1 MDIGLQDR
9 TVIVTGASGGVGRRI
24 ATAFAAE
31 GANVVVTYRNARD
44 EAQKVADEIGDRAV
58 VVQYDQVDAAAA
70 AALVAAAVEATGR
83 VDVLVNNA
91 VAWGDMV
98 PFDTVPD
105 EEWTA
110 LLRSNVE
117 GAIRLTRAVTPLMR
131 EAGWGRLVHLSSS
144 LATDGV
150 AGAEYYR
157 AAKAALHGFSRSVAF
172 SLGQDGDLL
181 SNVALLGLTRTATNT
196 HIVDQVGQMYAER
209 SPLGR
214 LLDASEVATAVVWLG
229 SAANTAVN
237 GQVVGLT
244 GGA

>member
-1 MDIGLQDR
+1 
-9 TVIVTGASGGVGRRI
+9 
-24 ATAFAAE
+24 
-31 GANVVVTYRNARD
+31 
-44 EAQKVADEIGDRAV
+44 
-58 VVQYDQVDAAAA
+58 
-70 AALVAAAVEATGR
+70 

-105 EEWTA
+105 EQWTG
-110 LLRSNVE
+110 LIRGNVE

-144 LATDGV
+144 LVTDG
-150 AGAEYYR
+150 APGAEYYV
-157 AAKAALHGFSRSVAF
+157 AAKAALHGFSQSVAF
-172 SLGQDGDLL
+172 SLGKDGDLL
-181 SNVALLGLTRTATNT
+181 SNVAMLGLTTTDTNT
-196 HIVDQVGQMYAER
+196 HIVEQVGQMYAER

-214 LLDASEVATAVVWLG
+214 LLDASEVAAAVVWLG
-229 SAANTAVN
+229 SGANTAIN

>member
-1 MDIGLQDR
+1 MDIGLQER
-9 TVIVTGASGGVGRRI
+9 TVIVTGASGGVGRHI

-31 GANVVVTYRNARD
+31 GANVVLTYRSGRD
-44 EAQKVADEIGDRAV
+44 EAQKVADEIGDRALV
-58 VVQYDQVDAAAA
+58 VRYDQADPGAAE
-70 AALVAAAVEATGR
+70 ALVAAAVEATGR

-110 LLRSNVE
+110 LVRGNVE

-131 EAGWGRLVHLSSS
+131 AAGWGRLVHLSSS
-144 LATDGV
+144 LVTDGV
-150 AGAEYYR
+150 AGGEYYT

-172 SLGQDGDLL
+172 SLGRDGDLL

-196 HIVDQVGQMYAER
+196 HVVEQVGALYEER

-214 LLDASEVATAVVWLG
+214 LIDAAEVANAVVWLG

-237 GQVVGLT
+237 GQVIGVT

>member
-24 ATAFAAE
+24 ATAFGAE
-31 GANVVVTYRNARD
+31 GANVVVTYRDARD
-44 EAQKVADEIGDRAV
+44 EARKVADEIGARAV
-58 VVQYDQVDAAAA
+58 VVHYDQADPAAAES
-70 AALVAAAVEATGR
+70 LVVAAVEATGR

-98 PFDTVPD
+98 PFDAVPD
-105 EEWTA
+105 VEWTA
-110 LLRSNVE
+110 LIRSNVE

-131 EAGWGRLVHLSSS
+131 AAGWGRLVHLSSS
-144 LATDGV
+144 LVTDG
-150 AGAEYYR
+150 APGAEYYV

-172 SLGQDGDLL
+172 SLGKDGDLL
-181 SNVALLGLTRTATNT
+181 SNVAMLGLTRTDTNT
-196 HIVDQVGQMYAER
+196 HIVDQVGHLYAER

-229 SAANTAVN
+229 SAANTSIN

>member
-58 VVQYDQVDAAAA
+58 VVQYDQADPAAA
-70 AALVAAAVEATGR
+70 AALVAAAVKATGR

-144 LATDGV
+144 LVTDG
-150 AGAEYYR
+150 APGAEYYA

-172 SLGQDGDLL
+172 SLGKEGDVL
-181 SNVALLGLTRTATNT
+181 SNVAMLGLTRTDTNP
-196 HIVDQVGQMYAER
+196 HIVDQVGHLYAER

-229 SAANTAVN
+229 SGANTAVN

>member
-1 MDIGLQDR
+1 MDTGLQER
-9 TVIVTGASGGVGRRI
+9 TVIVTGASGGVGRHI
-24 ATAFAAE
+24 ATAFGAE

-58 VVQYDQVDAAAA
+58 VVQYDQADPAAAE
-70 AALVAAAVEATGR
+70 ALVAAAVEATGR

-91 VAWGDMV
+91 VAWGGMA

-105 EEWTA
+105 EEWTG
-110 LLRSNVE
+110 LIRSNVE

-131 EAGWGRLVHLSSS
+131 AAGWGRLIHLSSS
-144 LATDGV
+144 LATDG
-150 AGAEYYR
+150 APGAEYYA

-172 SLGQDGDLL
+172 SLGRDGDLL

-196 HIVDQVGQMYAER
+196 HIIEEVGQTYGER

-229 SAANTAVN
+229 SAANTAIN
-237 GQVVGLT
+237 GQVIGMT

>member
-1 MDIGLQDR
+1 
-9 TVIVTGASGGVGRRI
+9 
-24 ATAFAAE
+24 
-31 GANVVVTYRNARD
+31 
-44 EAQKVADEIGDRAV
+44 
-58 VVQYDQVDAAAA
+58 
-70 AALVAAAVEATGR
+70 

-105 EEWTA
+105 EQWTG
-110 LLRSNVE
+110 LIRSNVE

-144 LATDGV
+144 LVTDGV
-150 AGAEYYR
+150 AGAEYYT

-172 SLGQDGDLL
+172 SLGRDGDLL
-181 SNVALLGLTRTATNT
+181 SNVAMLGLTRTATNT
-196 HIVDQVGQMYAER
+196 HIVGQVGHVYEER

-229 SAANTAVN
+229 SAANTAIN

>member
-1 MDIGLQDR
+1 VHDQAL
-9 TVIVTGASGGVGRRI
+9 VVGVGRRI

-31 GANVVVTYRNARD
+31 GANVVVAYRNARD

-58 VVQYDQVDAAAA
+58 VVRYDQAEPGAAE
-70 AALVAAAVEATGR
+70 ALVAAAVEATGR

-105 EEWTA
+105 EQWTG
-110 LLRSNVE
+110 LIRGNVE

-144 LATDGV
+144 LVTDG
-150 AGAEYYR
+150 APGAEYYV

-172 SLGQDGDLL
+172 SLGKDGDLL
-181 SNVALLGLTRTATNT
+181 SNVAMLGLTRTDTNT
-196 HIVDQVGQMYAER
+196 HIVEQVGHMYAER

-214 LLDASEVATAVVWLG
+214 LLDASEVAAAVVWLG
-229 SAANTAVN
+229 SAANKAIN
-237 GQVVGLT
+237 GRVVGLT

>member
-1 MDIGLQDR
+1 MDIGLQER

-31 GANVVVTYRNARD
+31 GANVVLTYRTARD
-44 EAQKVADEIGDRAV
+44 GAQKVADEIGDRAV
-58 VVQYDQVDAAAA
+58 VVRYDQMDPEAAE
-70 AALVAAAVEATGR
+70 ALVAAAVEATGR

-105 EEWTA
+105 EQWTG
-110 LLRSNVE
+110 LIRGNVE

-131 EAGWGRLVHLSSS
+131 AAGWGRLVHLSSS
-144 LATDGV
+144 LVTDG
-150 AGAEYYR
+150 APGAEYYV

-181 SNVALLGLTRTATNT
+181 SNVAMLGLTRTATNT
-196 HIVDQVGQMYAER
+196 HIVEQVGSTYAER

-214 LLDASEVATAVVWLG
+214 LLDAAEVATAVVWLG

>member
-1 MDIGLQDR
+1 MDTGLQER
-9 TVIVTGASGGVGRRI
+9 TVIVTGASGGVGRHI
-24 ATAFAAE
+24 ATAFGAE

-58 VVQYDQVDAAAA
+58 VVQYDQADPAAAE
-70 AALVAAAVEATGR
+70 ALVAAAVEATGR

-91 VAWGDMV
+91 VAWGGMA

-105 EEWTA
+105 EEWTG
-110 LLRSNVE
+110 LIRSNIE

-131 EAGWGRLVHLSSS
+131 AAGWGRLIHLSSS
-144 LATDGV
+144 LATDG
-150 AGAEYYR
+150 APGAEYYA

-172 SLGQDGDLL
+172 SLGRDGDLL

-196 HIVDQVGQMYAER
+196 HIIEEVGQTYGER

-229 SAANTAVN
+229 SAANTAIN
-237 GQVVGLT
+237 GQVIGMT

>member
-1 MDIGLQDR
+1 M
-9 TVIVTGASGGVGRRI
+9 
-24 ATAFAAE
+24 
-31 GANVVVTYRNARD
+31 
-44 EAQKVADEIGDRAV
+44 
-58 VVQYDQVDAAAA
+58 
-70 AALVAAAVEATGR
+70 
-83 VDVLVNNA
+83 DVLVNNA
-91 VAWGDMV
+91 VAWGGMA

-105 EEWTA
+105 EEWTG
-110 LLRSNVE
+110 LMRSNIE

-131 EAGWGRLVHLSSS
+131 AAGWGRLVHLSSS
-144 LATDGV
+144 LATDG
-150 AGAEYYR
+150 APGAEYYA

-172 SLGQDGDLL
+172 SLGRDGDLL

-196 HIVDQVGQMYAER
+196 HIVDEVGQMYGER

-237 GQVVGLT
+237 GQVIGMT

>member
-1 MDIGLQDR
+1 
-9 TVIVTGASGGVGRRI
+9 VTGASGGVGRRI
-24 ATAFAAE
+24 ATAFGAE
-31 GANVVVTYRNARD
+31 GANVVVTYRDARD
-44 EAQKVADEIGDRAV
+44 EARKVADEIGARAV
-58 VVQYDQVDAAAA
+58 VVHYDQADPAAAES
-70 AALVAAAVEATGR
+70 LVAAAVEATGR

-98 PFDTVPD
+98 PFDAVPD
-105 EEWTA
+105 VEWTA
-110 LLRSNVE
+110 LIRSNVE

-131 EAGWGRLVHLSSS
+131 AAGWGRLVHLSSS
-144 LATDGV
+144 LVTDG
-150 AGAEYYR
+150 APGAEYYV

-172 SLGQDGDLL
+172 SLGKDGDLL
-181 SNVALLGLTRTATNT
+181 SNVAMLGLTRTDTNT
-196 HIVDQVGQMYAER
+196 HIVDQVGHLYAER

-229 SAANTAVN
+229 SAANTSIN